1 VTRNRKAQSQF
12 PTAFFKD
19 LQIRHHG
26 FGGSH
31 HFPQTYFSFVVQY
44 IESPSVLRRDVV
56 EDVGIPR
63 DVRRLEGPSLGGERV
78 NTELSSERANANKLW
93 HRDGARREFTEAVG
107 HLIVGEASSGEVVE
121 RTIRCDHDHNE
132 ENGHTPFVD
141 DVMDSEA
148 LRSFD
153 TLVLESYLVGGKSSN
168 RRVLKG
174 PDQSL
179 SSEVK
184 RSTGENCS
192 RTASDQGMADLISGG
207 IPGARLHWGGSTMPL
222 KLRLNGHGASS
233 AGDCGTTLSH
243 FGDDQIDH

>member
-1 VTRNRKAQSQF
+1 MSGGLSLDDAQSQV
-12 PTAFFKD
+12 PVTISDCVLQRPANSPPWIWRLPPLPSD
-19 LQIRHHG
+19 L
-26 FGGSH
+26 
-31 HFPQTYFSFVVQY
+31 FSFVVQY

-107 HLIVGEASSGEVVE
+107 HLIVGEASSREVAE
-121 RTIRCDHDHNE
+121 RTIRCDHDE

-153 TLVLESYLVGGKSSN
+153 TLVL
-168 RRVLKG
+168 
-174 PDQSL
+174 
-179 SSEVK
+179 
-184 RSTGENCS
+184 
-192 RTASDQGMADLISGG
+192 
-207 IPGARLHWGGSTMPL
+207 GS
-222 KLRLNGHGASS
+222 
-233 AGDCGTTLSH
+233 
-243 FGDDQIDH
+243 